1 MPAFKVM
8 SAAPHPWQPPPMTL
22 PGKAF
27 QPGFALAA
35 LATLPFSAAC
45 KKKPPTTAQE
55 SRPQVSGA
63 PGETTVLP
71 PASTTPRKDVEAEIL
86 SMDIAALNKKGY
98 LTDAF
103 FDYDQDGWLDIFK
116 TNFADDTCN
125 LYHNNGDGTFLPIH
139 PFDGVS
145 GVNGFAWADLDGDGN
160 PDAAII
166 DGVVAAV
173 DVVMLVMNDRG
184 MQALLK
190 SKFTLG
196 GDASVA
202 AGPVGREATAKTDA
216 TMGAEILSWSRAR
229 GVFAGVSLQGATL
242 RNDDEGNH
250 EVYGKDVESKDI
262 LTSNMAPPAEAQPL
276 ITALNRYS
284 KVEGHD
290 SADRAKPDK

>member
-1 MPAFKVM
+1 MRVRNITVSF
-8 SAAPHPWQPPPMTL
+8 
-22 PGKAF
+22 
-27 QPGFALAA
+27 LAA
-35 LATLPFSAAC
+35 ATILMAE
-45 KKKPPTTAQE
+45 TAQE
-55 SRPQVSGA
+55 RLKEASVVFTEIMGTPEKGIPEELLGKANCIVIIPGMKSAALGIGGKYGRGYAMCRNKSGVGWGA
-63 PGETTVLP
+63 PAAMRVEGGSVGFQIGGQ
-71 PASTTPRKDVEAEIL
+71 ST
-86 SMDIAALNKKGY
+86 
-98 LTDAF
+98 
-103 FDYDQDGWLDIFK
+103 
-116 TNFADDTCN
+116 
-125 LYHNNGDGTFLPIH
+125 
-139 PFDGVS
+139 
-145 GVNGFAWADLDGDGN
+145 
-160 PDAAII
+160 
-166 DGVVAAV
+166 

-250 EVYGKDVESKDI
+250 EVYGKDVDSKEI
-262 LTSNMAPPAEAQPL
+262 LTSNMAPPVEAQPL
-276 ITALNRYS
+276 MTVLNRYS

>member
-1 MPAFKVM
+1 MRVEGGSFGL
-8 SAAPHPWQPPPMTL
+8 QI
-22 PGKAF
+22 GG
-27 QPGFALAA
+27 Q
-35 LATLPFSAAC
+35 
-45 KKKPPTTAQE
+45 
-55 SRPQVSGA
+55 
-63 PGETTVLP
+63 
-71 PASTTPRKDVEAEIL
+71 ST
-86 SMDIAALNKKGY
+86 
-98 LTDAF
+98 
-103 FDYDQDGWLDIFK
+103 
-116 TNFADDTCN
+116 
-125 LYHNNGDGTFLPIH
+125 
-139 PFDGVS
+139 
-145 GVNGFAWADLDGDGN
+145 
-160 PDAAII
+160 
-166 DGVVAAV
+166 

-184 MQALLK
+184 MEHLLK

-250 EVYGKDVESKDI
+250 EVYGKDVTSQEI
-262 LTSNMAPPAEAQPL
+262 LTSNLAPPTEAKPL